1 MSRKYFTK
9 MENASADEMVFGQTK
24 HPVKMGLD
32 QVMGGGEFLTSK

>member
-9 MENASADEMVFGQTK
+9 MENESADEMVFGQTK

-32 QVMGGGEFLTSK
+32 QVMGGGEVV